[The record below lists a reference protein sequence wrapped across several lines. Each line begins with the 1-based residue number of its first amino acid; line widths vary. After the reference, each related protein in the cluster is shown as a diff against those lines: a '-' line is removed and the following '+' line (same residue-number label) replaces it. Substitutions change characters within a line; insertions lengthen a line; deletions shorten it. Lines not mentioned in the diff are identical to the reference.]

1 MREPGRSD
9 QSRREVIRR
18 CRLGLAILRFAGRP
32 RRAQC
37 ALLVARYGGFC
48 PCRADQ
54 PQRGVIRHWCAG
66 KCLARGQAK
75 SFCASNPSHAIG
87 YDHAAMSPSL
97 SRTRCPTDL
106 CDCQLDSWLNDAA
119 ADRRLLLLTRIEE
132 RRLLERLERLESL
145 EDLQHMQ
152 QRMQAQLGISVQ
164 VEPGFNEVRSMRGI
178 EIEVAPLAGLCR
190 KSRQAI
196 VRSIRRG
203 MERTPQIAWALLN
216 AQDLLRDA

>member
-1 MREPGRSD
+1 MNLP
-9 QSRREVIRR
+9 
-18 CRLGLAILRFAGRP
+18 
-32 RRAQC
+32 
-37 ALLVARYGGFC
+37 
-48 PCRADQ
+48 
-54 PQRGVIRHWCAG
+54 
-66 KCLARGQAK
+66 
-75 SFCASNPSHAIG
+75 
-87 YDHAAMSPSL
+87 L
-97 SRTRCPTDL
+97 SRTRCPAEL
-106 CDCQLDSWLNDAA
+106 CDCQLDSWLSDVR
-119 ADRRLLLLTRIEE
+119 ADQRLLLLTRIEE

-152 QRMQAQLGISVQ
+152 QRMQAQLGIRVQ

-178 EIEVAPLAGLCR
+178 EIEVVPLPGLCR